1 MEFHGLPPNTV
12 SRAEKDLKTQ
22 LTRRTVNGVEE
33 KETDMLLRIKL
44 VSFAA
49 RFSASHVLTS
59 LLRISVRC
67 PLQFHPGGGI
77 YERLAKWT
85 LTAKRNTATARQSRP
100 LACLLIRLNSQY
112 SGVVKVRVSLS
123 HNFTCNTY

>member
-1 MEFHGLPPNTV
+1 MVEFHELPTNTV

-85 LTAKRNTATARQSRP
+85 LTAKRNTATARQSV
-100 LACLLIRLNSQY
+100 SH
-112 SGVVKVRVSLS
+112 VSLLV
-123 HNFTCNTY
+123 Y